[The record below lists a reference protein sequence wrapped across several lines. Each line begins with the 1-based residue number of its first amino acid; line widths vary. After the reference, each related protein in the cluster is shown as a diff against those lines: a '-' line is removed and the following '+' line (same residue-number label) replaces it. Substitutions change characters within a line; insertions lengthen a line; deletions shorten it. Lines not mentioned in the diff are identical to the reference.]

1 MLKLH
6 QSDFIRQ
13 KQFQSA
19 GFKESDFPSVEKFLE
34 HTSSLPLTGFERQQA
49 VVLLSRKIEG
59 CKKQLIAKCD
69 NSSLDDARWDDYR
82 RAHGRLTG
90 YLNLLNK
97 HN

>member
-49 VVLLSRKIEG
+49 VVLLSRKIEA

-69 NSSLDDARWDDYR
+69 NSSLDDARWNDYR
-82 RAHGRLTG
+82 IAHRRLTG